1 MQKKVLVF
9 AVAAAMGLP
18 AAAMADTTLYGR
30 LNVSM
35 DRVNDGDASSHQ
47 IASNASRIGV
57 RGSEDLGAGLRGV
70 FQMEAGFDAANGGGE
85 LATRNTY
92 LGVASEFGEVRLGRH
107 DTPYK
112 ISTLRLDPFAD
123 TLGDYN
129 SIMGSFNGAPTAFE
143 NRHRNTAIYLS
154 PNFDGLQFMASYTTD
169 TRANGDTRFGN
180 TGVIGLDP
188 AGNPVTGVLAD
199 EANEQNAFSLA
210 GTFTQGPM
218 YVAVAYEQLNDWA
231 GTGDD
236 GKAWKVGGA
245 YTIDALTLSA
255 MYENIDSGITGLG
268 DRDAFFL
275 SAKYQFGQAYVMG
288 TYANAGDDDRDDS
301 GAQLFAIGA
310 GYDLTRRTGLY
321 ATYATVR
328 NDDNA
333 VYELGGNATGKSKGV
348 VPAAAGENAW
358 GFQVGVTHNF

>member
-35 DRVNDGDASSHQ
+35 DRVDDGDASSHQ
-47 IASNASRIGV
+47 LASNSSRIGV

-129 SIMGSFNGAPTAFE
+129 SIMGSFGFNGDATNFGGDDDVNGLTRFE
-143 NRHRNTAIYLS
+143 NRNRNTAIYLS

-169 TRANGDTRFGN
+169 TRSGGDSRNGFGS
-180 TGVIGLDP
+180 D
-188 AGNPVTGVLAD
+188 
-199 EANEQNAFSLA
+199 ANERNAFSLA

-333 VYELGGNATGKSKGV
+333 VYELGGNATGKGKGV
-348 VPAAAGENAW
+348 VPAAPGENVW

>member
-30 LNVSM
+30 MNMSV
-35 DRVNDGDASSHQ
+35 DRVNNGDASSHQ
-47 IASNASRIGV
+47 IASNSSRIGV
-57 RGSEDLGAGLRGV
+57 RGSEDLGMGLRGV
-70 FQMEAGFDAANGGGE
+70 FQMEAGFDAASGTQGT

-129 SIMGSFNGAPTAFE
+129 SIMGSFSDNAGLFE
-143 NRHRNTAIYLS
+143 RRNLNTAIYLS

-169 TRANGDTRFGN
+169 TDENGDVRSATN
-180 TGVIGLDP
+180 DP
-188 AGNPVTGVLAD
+188 
-199 EANEQNAFSLA
+199 NERNAFSLA

-218 YVAVAYEQLNDWA
+218 YVAVAYEQLNEGFQGEDA
-231 GTGDD
+231 
-236 GKAWKVGGA
+236 KAWKVGGA

-255 MYENIDSGITGLG
+255 MYENIDSGVTGTG

-288 TYANAGDDDRDDS
+288 TYANAGDNDDKDT

-333 VYELGGNATGKSKGV
+333 RYSLAGTNSGKGKGV
-348 VPAAAGENAW
+348 VPAEGENAW